1 LHTKEIIISASIL
14 SANYGKLTEQA
25 VEAEKGGSQT
35 IHIDIMDGHY
45 VHNFSFGLDVFPTLK
60 KQLSIPL
67 VAHLEIEKP
76 DYFIQD
82 FADVGADMIVVQ
94 EDTCPHL
101 PRTIENI
108 LKTGVKAGIGINP
121 DRGFEKLEAN
131 PEILQ
136 KIDLLIVMAVYPGFG
151 GQPFSP
157 VTIPKIKKAV
167 DMRHKYKC
175 NFDIGVD
182 GGVSIKTV
190 ENIVKAG
197 GNYLIAGS
205 SIFGNKNLE
214 KKEIHQNI
222 NELKKV
228 AQNALAGDELF
239 YV

>member
-1 LHTKEIIISASIL
+1 MQVRELKISASIL
-14 SANYGKLTEQA
+14 SANYGKLVEQA
-25 VEAEKGGSQT
+25 VVAEKGGSHA

-45 VHNFSFGLDVFPTLK
+45 VHNFSFGLDVFPALK
-60 KQLSIPL
+60 EKINIPL

-82 FADVGADMIVVQ
+82 FANVGADMIVVQ

-101 PRTIENI
+101 PRTVASI
-108 LKTGVKAGIGINP
+108 LKAGVKAGIGINP

-136 KIDLLIVMAVYPGFG
+136 DIELLIIMAVYPGFG

-157 VTIPKIKKAV
+157 VTIPKIKKSV
-167 DMRHKYKC
+167 ELRSKYKC
-175 NFDIGVD
+175 KFDIGVD
-182 GGVSIKTV
+182 GGVNIKTAG
-190 ENIVKAG
+190 NIVKAG

-205 SIFGNKNLE
+205 SIFGNKNLGQ
-214 KKEIHQNI
+214 KEIQRNI
-222 NELKKV
+222 EDLKKAV
-228 AQNALAGDELF
+228 RKQCTGDDLF